1 MKRLRR
7 AASLAD
13 VRREQPQV
21 RVVEG
26 AGSKRAAIAEFYRA
40 VEAPAWAA
48 PNLDGLA
55 DVLGD
60 LSWLPAGGVTL
71 AWVHRDALPKET
83 RQQITRLLE
92 DVASESATSAHPIV
106 VYLVN

>member
-1 MKRLRR
+1 V
-7 AASLAD
+7 SVAD
-13 VRREQPQV
+13 VRRENPKL
-21 RVVEG
+21 RVVVG

-60 LSWLPAGGVTL
+60 LSWLPPARSPWPGSI
-71 AWVHRDALPKET
+71 ET
-83 RQQITRLLE
+83 RCR
-92 DVASESATSAHPIV
+92 TSHAARSPGSSK
-106 VYLVN
+106 N

>member
-1 MKRLRR
+1 
-7 AASLAD
+7 
-13 VRREQPQV
+13 V
-21 RVVEG
+21 RVVAG

-40 VEAPAWAA
+40 VEAPAWAS

-71 AWVHRDALPKET
+71 AWVDRAAVPKEA
-83 RQQITRLLE
+83 RRQITRILE
-92 DVASESATSAHPIV
+92 DAAADSATGAHPLVIYIV
-106 VYLVN
+106 D